1 MTMLQRQNAKLRAAV
16 LGAVLLLPVTG
27 LAVWYWLT
35 TRSEADELTRI
46 VRQYG
51 YTAVTPPSRLFGPGT
66 ITTVETLPDGT
77 MQLHLACKM
86 DDSTLA
92 AMWQKS
98 PTVDRSLV
106 SAIKQTFESSAKALE
121 MISSGAT
128 GRRSRGIDVSLRNI
142 NIVTM
147 TYQDLIDVRNQ
158 YLKGTCEEVVIG
170 NLRAGA
176 AVCQPEEVL
185 EADLVYK
192 QAVQN
197 GLDANGKAE
206 ATEAGGSLKVD
217 QERSDT
223 DEAQGEDLFL
233 GAKVSRGYC
242 FRLAK
247 NGQDLAG
254 SFDRALATAAGTSA
268 RAEKK

>member
-1 MTMLQRQNAKLRAAV
+1 MKILQTQNPKVRAAV
-16 LGAVLLLPVTG
+16 LGAILLLPILG
-27 LAVWYWLT
+27 LAVWYWMV

-66 ITTVETLPDGT
+66 ITTVETLPNGT
-77 MQLHLACKM
+77 LQLHLACKM
-86 DDSTLA
+86 DDNALA

-106 SAIKQTFESSAKALE
+106 SAIKQTFESSAKVLE
-121 MISSGAT
+121 MISSSAA
-128 GRRSRGIDVSLRNI
+128 GRRSTGIDVSLRNI

-147 TYQDLIDVRNQ
+147 TYQDLLDVRNQ

-197 GLDANGKAE
+197 GLDAQGKAA
-206 ATEAGGSLKVD
+206 ATGAGGSLKIGEET
-217 QERSDT
+217 QDT
-223 DEAQGEDLFL
+223 DKVHGEDLFL
-233 GAKVSRGYC
+233 GAKVTRTYC

-247 NGQDLAG
+247 NGPGLAG
-254 SFDRALATAAGTSA
+254 NFDQAVMRGF
-268 RAEKK
+268 

>member
-1 MTMLQRQNAKLRAAV
+1 MNILQTQNPKVRAAV
-16 LGAVLLLPVTG
+16 LGAALLLPVTL
-27 LAVWYWLT
+27 LAGWYWMV
-35 TRSEADELTRI
+35 TRSHADQLTRI

-77 MQLHLACKM
+77 LQLHLACKM
-86 DDSTLA
+86 DDNALA

-106 SAIKQTFESSAKALE
+106 SAIKQTFESSAKVLE
-121 MISSGAT
+121 MISSGAR
-128 GRRSRGIDVSLRNI
+128 GRRTRGIDVSLRNI

-197 GLDANGKAE
+197 GLGAHGKAE
-206 ATEAGGSLKVD
+206 TTEAGGSLKVEE
-217 QERSDT
+217 ERSDT
-223 DEAQGEDLFL
+223 DEVQGEDLFL

-247 NGQDLAG
+247 NGPGLAG
-254 SFDRALATAAGTSA
+254 NF
-268 RAEKK
+268 

>member
-1 MTMLQRQNAKLRAAV
+1 MNVLQTQNPKVRAAV
-16 LGAVLLLPVTG
+16 LGAVLLLPILG
-27 LAVWYWLT
+27 LAVWYWMV

-66 ITTVETLPDGT
+66 ITTVETLPNGT
-77 MQLHLACKM
+77 LQLHLACKM
-86 DDSTLA
+86 DDNALA

-106 SAIKQTFESSAKALE
+106 SAIKQTFESSAKVLE
-121 MISSGAT
+121 MISSSAA
-128 GRRSRGIDVSLRNI
+128 GRRSTGIDVSLRNI

-147 TYQDLIDVRNQ
+147 TYQDLLDVRNQ

-197 GLDANGKAE
+197 GFDVHGKAE
-206 ATEAGGSLKVD
+206 ATGAGGSLNVDEDASGTDKV
-217 QERSDT
+217 
-223 DEAQGEDLFL
+223 QGEDLFL
-233 GAKVSRGYC
+233 GAKVTRAYC
-242 FRLAK
+242 FRLA
-247 NGQDLAG
+247 NGPGLAG
-254 SFDRALATAAGTSA
+254 NFDQAVMTGF
-268 RAEKK
+268 